1 MAFEPEVDFA
11 FNDASFYLYNFVKS
25 LSINLTGQRLSLLM
39 NSNEI
44 PEFIHNKCVAVWYTC
59 KMSFQLSQ
67 LDYTGFLSQLKFAYL
82 QTASSTLSSEAILDK
97 KKSMENT

>member
-11 FNDASFYLYNFVKS
+11 FNDTSFYLYNFVKS

-44 PEFIHNKCVAVWYTC
+44 PEFIHNKCLAVWYTC

-67 LDYTGFLSQLKFAYL
+67 LDYTGFSSQLKFAYL

-97 KKSMENT
+97 KSMENT